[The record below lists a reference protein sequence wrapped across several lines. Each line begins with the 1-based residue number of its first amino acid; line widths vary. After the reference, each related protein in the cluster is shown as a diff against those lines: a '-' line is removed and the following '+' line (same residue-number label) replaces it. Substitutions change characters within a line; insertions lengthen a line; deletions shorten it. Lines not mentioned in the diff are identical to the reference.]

1 MGPVTPWAH
10 ETFGGLAG
18 RLAEAI
24 PACLLQAHD
33 RARHG
38 HEGVNTQ
45 TLEAY
50 GHGLHAVQ
58 YEALASGL
66 APFEGARAI
75 RLQGR
80 TVMVIDNKVIYPIRY
95 AKKDLP
101 VTSARLPRA
110 VGFRADLIRRHGPEP
125 MQQAFDLGLEELD
138 EPEVHPDLALLP
150 PEFRLITVAYA
161 CSMERG
167 VMRVEWG
174 AAELRR
180 EDRYLIWHH
189 HEPLLPPADPRAA
202 QAPGQAAPRT
212 NFRARTHQP
221 PDVSEPLPRQ

>member
-1 MGPVTPWAH
+1 MDSVTRWAS
-10 ETFGGLAG
+10 ETFGSLAG
-18 RLAEAI
+18 QLAEAI
-24 PACLLQAHD
+24 PACLVQAHD

-58 YEALASGL
+58 YEALAAGL
-66 APFEGARAI
+66 TPFEGATAM

-80 TVMVIDNKVIYPIRY
+80 TVMVIGDNLIYPIRY
-95 AKKDLP
+95 AKKDVP
-101 VTSARLPRA
+101 VTSARLRRA

-125 MQQAFDLGLEELD
+125 RQQALDLGLDELD
-138 EPEVHPDLALLP
+138 EPEVHPDIALLP

-180 EDRYLIWHH
+180 EDRYLIWHK
-189 HEPLLPPADPRAA
+189 HEPLLPPAGPRAA
-202 QAPGQAAPRT
+202 
-212 NFRARTHQP
+212 
-221 PDVSEPLPRQ
+221 